1 MPKILTQFLLICL
14 LISSTSVM
22 AKQVLK
28 IGVGNFP
35 PFFIEKEQKGIFIEI
50 TNEIFK
56 HLPEYSVQYI
66 FMSNN
71 RLLHEINSGK
81 RIDAACNIFADSEVN
96 AYLSEPIF
104 RYRDVAISKKS
115 SGFIVNQISD
125 LQDKS
130 IAAYQGAKDL
140 LGRQF
145 KEMAIKNP
153 NYSEHAHP
161 KETTYLMLSDN
172 KDIRVGDINIFW
184 HDLNRN
190 YFKENKKIDVNNFN
204 IHTLWPDVYSHIAFK
219 DKALKNAVNK
229 IIAELKLN
237 GKIEEIYNKNQVKY
251 PVSL

>member
-1 MPKILTQFLLICL
+1 
-14 LISSTSVM
+14 M

-56 HLPEYSVQYI
+56 QLPDYSVQYI

-81 RIDAACNIFADSEVN
+81 RIDAACNIFADSDVN
-96 AYLSEPIF
+96 AYLSDAIF

-115 SGFIVNQISD
+115 SELIINEISD
-125 LQDKS
+125 LQGKS

-140 LGRQF
+140 LGSQF
-145 KEMAIKNP
+145 KEMAIENP

-161 KETTYLMLSDN
+161 KETTYLMLSDH
-172 KDIRVGDINIFW
+172 KDIRIGDINIFW
-184 HDLNRN
+184 YDLNRK
-190 YFKENKKIDVNNFN
+190 YYKENKKTDASNFK
-204 IHTLWPDVYSHIAFK
+204 IHSLWPDVFSHIAFK
-219 DKALKNAVNK
+219 DEALKNAVNK

-237 GKIEEIYNKNQVKY
+237 GKIEEIYDKNKLKY
-251 PVSL
+251 SVSL